1 MDRLV
6 RSCDASC
13 GSAAVEARFHTID
26 SISGAA
32 SQVKLISGVL
42 VIGAVALLVSC
53 GGSDEPFD
61 LAQYEADNVQWRAE
75 RLERLRG
82 PTGYLN
88 LAGLYWL
95 EEGAVAIGS
104 SESNDIVFPATAAA
118 HVGDLEVTAEG
129 VLLSV
134 AEGVEV
140 YSGDEKVSTILVA
153 DDTTEAPVT
162 ISHASIAWIIIKR
175 DNRFALRLRDF
186 EHPAIAAFPPIDY
199 YPIDPKLRVAA
210 TLKRFPT
217 PKILQVDTVIVGLG
231 WQPESPG
238 VVEFELDGQLMQLEA
253 YASGDELFFVFGDRS
268 SGRETYPAGRFLYA
282 DVPAEGETTVLDF
295 NRAYNPPCAFN
306 DFATCPVASPKNRL
320 PIAIAAGEK
329 FDPAVHATPNSSH

>member
-1 MDRLV
+1 M
-6 RSCDASC
+6 
-13 GSAAVEARFHTID
+13 
-26 SISGAA
+26 
-32 SQVKLISGVL
+32 KLISGVL
-42 VIGAVALLVSC
+42 LLSAVALLVSC
-53 GGSDEPFD
+53 GGADEPFD
-61 LAQYEADNVQWRAE
+61 LAQYEADNMQWRTE

-82 PTGYLN
+82 PAGYLN

-95 EEGAVAIGS
+95 EDGAVSIGS
-104 SESNDIVFPATAAA
+104 SAGNDIVFPATAAA
-118 HVGDLEVTAEG
+118 HVGDLEVTSEG
-129 VLLSV
+129 VLLTV

-140 YSGDEKVSTILVA
+140 YSDGTKVSSILIA
-153 DDTTEAPVT
+153 DDTTATPVT

-186 EHPAIAAFPPIDY
+186 EHPAIAAFPPIEY

-210 TLKRFPT
+210 TLKRFVT
-217 PKILQVDTVIVGLG
+217 PKVLQVDTVIVGLG

-238 VVEFELDGQLMQLEA
+238 VVEFELDGQLLQLEA
-253 YASGDELFFVFGDRS
+253 YASGDELFFVFGDRT

-306 DFATCPVASPKNRL
+306 DFATCPVASPQNRL
-320 PIAIAAGEK
+320 PIAIVAGER
-329 FDPAVHATPNSSH
+329 FDPAVHATPDSIH

>member
-1 MDRLV
+1 M
-6 RSCDASC
+6 
-13 GSAAVEARFHTID
+13 
-26 SISGAA
+26 
-32 SQVKLISGVL
+32 KLISGVL
-42 VIGAVALLVSC
+42 LLSAVALLVSC
-53 GGSDEPFD
+53 GGADEPFD
-61 LAQYEADNVQWRAE
+61 LAQYEADNMQWRAE

-82 PTGYLN
+82 PAGYLN

-95 EEGAVAIGS
+95 EDGAVTIGS
-104 SESNDIVFPATAAA
+104 SASNDIVFPATAAA
-118 HVGDLEVTAEG
+118 HVGDLEVTSEG
-129 VLLSV
+129 VLLTV

-140 YSGDEKVSTILVA
+140 YSDGTKVSSILIA
-153 DDTTEAPVT
+153 DDTTATPVT

-186 EHPAIAAFPPIDY
+186 EHPAIAAFPPIEY

-210 TLKRFPT
+210 TLKRFVT
-217 PKILQVDTVIVGLG
+217 PKVLQVDTVIVGLG

-238 VVEFELDGQLMQLEA
+238 VVEFELDGQLLQLEA
-253 YASGDELFFVFGDRS
+253 YASGDELFFVFGDRT

-306 DFATCPVASPKNRL
+306 DFATCPVASPQNRL
-320 PIAIAAGEK
+320 PIAIVAGER
-329 FDPAVHATPNSSH
+329 FDPAVHATPDSIH